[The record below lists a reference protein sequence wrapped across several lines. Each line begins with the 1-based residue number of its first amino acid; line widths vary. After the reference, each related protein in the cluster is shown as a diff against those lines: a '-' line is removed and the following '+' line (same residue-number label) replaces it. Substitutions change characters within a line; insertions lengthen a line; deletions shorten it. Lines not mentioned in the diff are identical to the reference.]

1 MKQQLLSIKV
11 LIQLMVAAILLISFM
26 AVGFF
31 LYGKKVSE
39 YQQHLKE
46 IGEVAITP
54 IVVLSTSSVSGG
66 NIMKLKNQDAKSLYD
81 ATGSLYLHIEGMSNE
96 KEIFGKKQ
104 PSKKIEYIY
113 FKNDKGLK
121 KIDEN
126 LVSTLVKNFPKGEKS
141 YFSDDKKYLIE
152 KMVLDIPNGGEITAI
167 FDSNRLNSIGG
178 EIIISLL
185 KMLIPIMA
193 FFQIMAFFI
202 SRKIL
207 EPLVETQKVVDI
219 MAKNRDLSKKVSS
232 ANISEINAINRS
244 FNNLVGS
251 MRELIFDAKNIS
263 SSTHD
268 KSNNL
273 VNISK
278 KSLDEIQVQDKLINE
293 TFNNLLSIKEKIEML
308 NKNSKLGMNS
318 ISDAREFIDNF
329 SLKLEGMAE
338 NITENLEVSIELSQ
352 RIHQVSD
359 ETAQVISVLDVIKDI
374 ADQTNLL
381 ALNAA
386 IEAARAGEHGKGF
399 AVVADEVR
407 QLAEKTQKSL
417 YEIEATI
424 NVIVSSISNVSLDM
438 EKNSAQLPKL
448 AEDMQSSRTSIEDIT
463 VLMNGLSKDSK
474 NVVEVNEEVGSSI
487 KELQSNMDKVQR
499 ISKNSEKL
507 TAEVSSSAKDLEA
520 NMSKLDDNIETFKI

>member
-11 LIQLMVAAILLISFM
+11 LIQLMVAAILLISFTV
-26 AVGFF
+26 VGFF
-31 LYGKKVSE
+31 LYGKKVNE
-39 YQQHLKE
+39 YQRHLVE
-46 IGEVAITP
+46 ISEVAITP
-54 IVVLSTSSVSGG
+54 IAVLSTASVSGG
-66 NIMKLKNQDAKSLYD
+66 NIMKLRNQDANSLYD
-81 ATGSLYLHIEGMSNE
+81 ATGAFYLHIKGVSNE

-104 PSKKIEYIY
+104 PPKKIEYTY
-113 FKNDKGLK
+113 FKKDKELNI
-121 KIDEN
+121 IDEN
-126 LVSTLVKNFPKGEKS
+126 LALTFIKNFPEGEKF
-141 YFSDDKKYLIE
+141 YFTDDKKYLIE
-152 KMVLDIPNGGEITAI
+152 KKILDIPNGGEIIAI
-167 FDSNRLNSIGG
+167 FDSSRLNSLQG

-185 KMLIPIMA
+185 KMLIPIIVFFLIVA
-193 FFQIMAFFI
+193 FFV

-207 EPLVETQKVVDI
+207 EPLVKTQKTVNM
-219 MAKNRDLSKKVSS
+219 MAQNRDLSKKIAS

-244 FNNLVGS
+244 FNNLVES
-251 MRELIFDAKNIS
+251 MKELIFDAKNIS

-278 KSLDEIQVQDKLINE
+278 KTLSEIQLQDKLISE
-293 TFNNLLSIKEKIEML
+293 AFNNLLSIKDKIEML

-318 ISDAREFIDNF
+318 ISDAREFIDDF
-329 SLKLEGMAE
+329 SKKLKNMAG
-338 NITENLEVSIELSQ
+338 NITENLEVSIELSR

-386 IEAARAGEHGKGF
+386 IEAARAGEHGRGF

-407 QLAEKTQKSL
+407 QLAEKTQRSL

-424 NVIVSSISNVSLDM
+424 KVIVSSISNVSLDM
-438 EKNSAQLPKL
+438 EKNSSQLPKL
-448 AEDMQSSRTSIEDIT
+448 AEDMQSSRTTIEDIT
-463 VLMNGLSKDSK
+463 NLMSNLSKDSK
-474 NVVEVNEEVGSSI
+474 NVVVVNEEVGSSI
-487 KELQSNMDKVQR
+487 KELQANMDKVQR
-499 ISKNSEKL
+499 ISQNNEKL

-520 NMSKLDDNIETFKI
+520 NMAKLDDNIETFKI